1 MELKK
6 KTVIFFLVIVLFF
19 SCRETKD
26 DIEQKI
32 IGDWQMVNFSTNQ
45 IINNKEQYRKVAT
58 QMIMSTSLIINSN
71 GTIKSIIWGTMEQGF
86 WQVKNNFLVVYDQNK
101 RERFRAQILKVT
113 DTQLLLFQKVDNV
126 KVLLYFR
133 KIN

>member
-1 MELKK
+1 MDLK
-6 KTVIFFLVIVLFF
+6 KTVIFFLLIVLFF
-19 SCRETKD
+19 SCREAKD

-86 WQVKNNFLVVYDQNK
+86 WQVKNNFLIVYDQNK

-113 DTQLLLFQKVDNV
+113 DTQLLLFQKVDKV
-126 KVLLYFR
+126 KVMLYFR
-133 KIN
+133 RMN

>member
-1 MELKK
+1 M
-6 KTVIFFLVIVLFF
+6 VIVLFF
-19 SCRETKD
+19 SCREAKD